1 MNAQISPARSEPL
14 ALVGSFL
21 ARTHALFIDGKFVPA
36 QSGETFDVINPAT
49 GEVFAKAAAGG
60 ATDIDLAVKAARRAF
75 ESGPWSSMNASGRR
89 NLMWKLAEAL
99 EKNADEIATLESLD
113 NGMPLTMAR
122 FMVAGGAECL
132 RYNAGWAGKINGETP
147 SIAAPNH
154 HVYTLREPI
163 GVVGAITPW
172 NVPLAMEVNK
182 VAAALAA
189 GCTVVLKPAELTPL
203 TAIRL
208 AELIAEVGFP
218 PGVVN
223 VVTGFGDPAGKALA
237 VHPDVDKIS
246 FTGSTVVGKSI
257 VAAAAGN
264 LKRVALELGGKSPVI
279 IFPDADLERA
289 TIGAADGIFR
299 NAGQVC
305 VAGSRLY
312 VHKKVFDEVVGG
324 VVERA
329 KALKVGSGMQPD
341 TQMGPLI
348 SQKQLDRVSGY
359 VQSGTEQGAEIVVG
373 GKRVEGNKG
382 YFMQP
387 TVLAETNRDMRVVKE
402 EIFGP
407 VVCAMPI
414 DDEDLDRIVKI
425 ANDTEY
431 GLSSN
436 VWTQNISLAHK
447 LARRI
452 KAGTV
457 RINGG
462 AGIDYAM
469 PFGGY
474 KQSGWGRENSREGVE
489 AYTEVKSVS
498 VAL

>member
-1 MNAQISPARSEPL
+1 MNAQISPRPAPL
-14 ALVGSFL
+14 ALAGEFL
-21 ARTHALFIDGKFVPA
+21 AKKHTLFIDGQFVPPL
-36 QSGETFDVINPAT
+36 SGESFDVLNPAT
-49 GEVFAKAAAGG
+49 GEVIARAAAGG
-60 ATDIDLAVKAARRAF
+60 AADIDLAVKAARRAF
-75 ESGPWSSMNASGRR
+75 DSGPWSSMNPSGRR
-89 NLMWKLAEAL
+89 NLMWKLSEAIERNAEQ
-99 EKNADEIATLESLD
+99 IATLESLD
-113 NGMPLTMAR
+113 NGMPITMAR
-122 FMVAGGAECL
+122 FMAAGAVECL

-147 SIAAPNH
+147 TIAAPNH

-172 NVPLAMEVNK
+172 NVPLAMEVAK
-182 VAAALAA
+182 LSAALAA

-203 TAIRL
+203 TALRL

-218 PGVVN
+218 AGVIN
-223 VVTGFGDPAGKALA
+223 IVTGFGDPAGKALA
-237 VHPDVDKIS
+237 LHPEVDKIS

-257 VAAAAGN
+257 VAAAGGN
-264 LKRVALELGGKSPVI
+264 LKRVALELGGKSPVFV
-279 IFPDADLERA
+279 FPDADLERA
-289 TIGAADGIFR
+289 TAGAADGIFR

-312 VHKKVFDEVVGG
+312 IHKNVFDQVVSG

-329 KALKVGSGMQPD
+329 KTLKVGPGTLPE

-359 VQSGTEQGAEIVVG
+359 VESGSEQGAEIVVG
-373 GKRVEGNKG
+373 GKPVGGKG
-382 YFMQP
+382 FFMQP
-387 TVLAETNRDMRVVKE
+387 TVLAETNRDMRVVRE

-414 DDEDLDRIVKI
+414 DDEDLDRIVRV
-425 ANDTEY
+425 ANDTDY
-431 GLSSN
+431 GLSSSI
-436 VWTQNISLAHK
+436 WTRDISLAHK

-462 AGIDYAM
+462 MGIDYAM

-474 KQSGWGRENSREGVE
+474 KQSGWGRENGREGVE
-489 AYTEVKSVS
+489 AYTEVKTVS
-498 VAL
+498 VGL

>member
-1 MNAQISPARSEPL
+1 M
-14 ALVGSFL
+14 
-21 ARTHALFIDGKFVPA
+21 
-36 QSGETFDVINPAT
+36 
-49 GEVFAKAAAGG
+49 
-60 ATDIDLAVKAARRAF
+60 
-75 ESGPWSSMNASGRR
+75 
-89 NLMWKLAEAL
+89 
-99 EKNADEIATLESLD
+99 
-113 NGMPLTMAR
+113 
-122 FMVAGGAECL
+122 
-132 RYNAGWAGKINGETP
+132 
-147 SIAAPNH
+147 
-154 HVYTLREPI
+154 
-163 GVVGAITPW
+163 VGAITPW
-172 NVPLAMEVNK
+172 NVPLAMEVAK
-182 VAAALAA
+182 IASALAA

-203 TAIRL
+203 TALRL

-223 VVTGFGDPAGKALA
+223 IVTGFGDPAGKALA
-237 VHPDVDKIS
+237 NHPEVDKIS

-279 IFPDADLERA
+279 VFPDADLERA
-289 TIGAADGIFR
+289 TAGAADGIFR

-312 VHKKVFDEVVGG
+312 VHKKVFDQVVNGI
-324 VVERA
+324 VDRA
-329 KALKVGSGMQPD
+329 KTLKVGPGIQPD

-359 VQSGTEQGAEIVVG
+359 VDSGSEQGAEIVVG
-373 GKRVEGNKG
+373 GKRVEGKG

-387 TVLAETNRDMRVVKE
+387 TVLAETNRDMRVVRE

-414 DDEDLDRIVKI
+414 DDEDLERIVKI
-425 ANDTEY
+425 ANDTDY

-436 VWTQNISLAHK
+436 IWTKDISLAHK

-462 AGIDYAM
+462 DGDRLRHAVRRLQAVGL
-469 PFGGY
+469 G
-474 KQSGWGRENSREGVE
+474 SRERP
-489 AYTEVKSVS
+489 
-498 VAL
+498 

>member
-49 GEVFAKAAAGG
+49 GEVFAKASAGG
-60 ATDIDLAVKAARRAF
+60 AADIDLAVKAARRAF

>member
-1 MNAQISPARSEPL
+1 MNPQISPQRSEPL
-14 ALVGSFL
+14 ALVGSFV

-36 QSGETFDVINPAT
+36 QSGETFEVINPAT

-60 ATDIDLAVKAARRAF
+60 AADIDLAVKAARRAF
-75 ESGPWSSMNASGRR
+75 DSGPWSTMNPSGRR

-99 EKNADEIATLESLD
+99 EKNTEEIATLESLD
-113 NGMPLTMAR
+113 NGMPFTMAR

-132 RYNAGWAGKINGETP
+132 RYNAGWAGKVNGETP
-147 SIAAPNH
+147 SISAPNH
-154 HVYTLREPI
+154 HVYTLREPV

-172 NVPLAMEVNK
+172 NVPLAMEVAK

-237 VHPDVDKIS
+237 AHPDVDKIS

-257 VAAAAGN
+257 VAASAGN

-289 TIGAADGIFR
+289 TAGAAEGIFR

-312 VHKKVFDEVVGG
+312 VHRKVFDQVVGG
-324 VVERA
+324 VAERA
-329 KALKVGSGMQPD
+329 RTLKVGPGMQPD

-359 VQSGTEQGAEIVVG
+359 VQSGSEQGAEIVVG
-373 GKRVEGNKG
+373 GKRVAGKG
-382 YFMQP
+382 YFMEP
-387 TVLAETNRDMRVVKE
+387 TVLAETNRDMRVVRE

-407 VVCAMPI
+407 VVCAMPM
-414 DDEDLDRIVKI
+414 DDDDLDRIVRV
-425 ANDTEY
+425 ANDTDY
-431 GLSSN
+431 GLSSSI
-436 VWTQNISLAHK
+436 WTRDISLAHK

-462 AGIDYAM
+462 NGIDYAM

-474 KQSGWGRENSREGVE
+474 KQSGWGREMGHE
-489 AYTEVKSVS
+489 ALEHYTETKAVC
-498 VAL
+498 LGL